1 MVGMACSESPI
12 FVMIKKTSSGYS
24 FDNDVEYKSPF
35 AIHKLTQETG
45 MMHPSLIVKSNWGL
59 NKNKS
64 IVSMITGEAGAKI
77 LNSKTNRNITKNKLT
92 NRGVITSK
100 IGLLKNRGNGGYTLA
115 RFNRT
120 GSGNAPSVAELASIL
135 NSLSKTPGNIKVRG
149 SPLEYK
155 RLLDYIQFIMTR
167 KVSSDKQLYLARP
180 NNVHLMDDI
189 RDGTATLED
198 VYMDVFDAED
208 NNSTMYNR
216 AYFVTFD
223 RVAALASVIR
233 DIPTLYQA
241 GFSKNNPF
249 SQSFFLIESSNNIRK
264 LQDIIENDIINT
276 SGFTL
281 HTNNPPSVNG
291 HSNRKRIL
299 LYNNKPVVTTGPL
312 FKWFLDL
319 RNVTSK
325 TKDGKTRII
334 GSDFHKLSPENK
346 AKILFYWAFNY
357 PKPGIGG
364 GQGNATIIEYFLSI
378 LDTFHDFTGERA
390 TKNFKAIWPEA
401 SNKTPYNK
409 ARSKT
414 RNAITN
420 TNIPTTS
427 VGHKFLVDLLGIDI
441 YRKAQNKQYSGN
453 IVSTLKKTN
462 SRNFDGQMKV
472 AHFLFFI
479 TNIFG
484 SQSSRQLIN
493 ACEQYARDIMI
504 KLAKNNPMSPSELC
518 EKFKNSGACI
528 VVDAISGS
536 LPECMSKYSVYHNVG
551 ILDPATKGVLSWGQV
566 TGDGQCIE
574 SAKEKARKKRKRRE
588 LQRRLKASK
597 AKEEK
602 LAKARATRNET
613 KRRELME
620 KQILERR
627 RQNRQNAQRRG
638 RAERLN
644 VRRQTAVKNTT
655 KQTSTPNTLI
665 NKGKTPNSRVS
676 TLSRNQVRATT
687 SRQNNTQNGRK
698 TRSGTLFGKPQTLNN
713 NKSKN
718 PNSRV
723 SMSTLNRNQGRTTN
737 TRTRTPSTQNR
748 GTTRSGTRF
757 GKSQNL
763 KTNSPNRSN
772 GAK

>member
-1 MVGMACSESPI
+1 
-12 FVMIKKTSSGYS
+12 
-24 FDNDVEYKSPF
+24 
-35 AIHKLTQETG
+35 
-45 MMHPSLIVKSNWGL
+45 
-59 NKNKS
+59 
-64 IVSMITGEAGAKI
+64 
-77 LNSKTNRNITKNKLT
+77 
-92 NRGVITSK
+92 
-100 IGLLKNRGNGGYTLA
+100 
-115 RFNRT
+115 
-120 GSGNAPSVAELASIL
+120 
-135 NSLSKTPGNIKVRG
+135 
-149 SPLEYK
+149 
-155 RLLDYIQFIMTR
+155 
-167 KVSSDKQLYLARP
+167 
-180 NNVHLMDDI
+180 
-189 RDGTATLED
+189 
-198 VYMDVFDAED
+198 
-208 NNSTMYNR
+208 
-216 AYFVTFD
+216 
-223 RVAALASVIR
+223 
-233 DIPTLYQA
+233 
-241 GFSKNNPF
+241 
-249 SQSFFLIESSNNIRK
+249 
-264 LQDIIENDIINT
+264 
-276 SGFTL
+276 
-281 HTNNPPSVNG
+281 
-291 HSNRKRIL
+291 
-299 LYNNKPVVTTGPL
+299 
-312 FKWFLDL
+312 
-319 RNVTSK
+319 
-325 TKDGKTRII
+325 
-334 GSDFHKLSPENK
+334 
-346 AKILFYWAFNY
+346 
-357 PKPGIGG
+357 
-364 GQGNATIIEYFLSI
+364 
-378 LDTFHDFTGERA
+378 
-390 TKNFKAIWPEA
+390 
-401 SNKTPYNK
+401 
-409 ARSKT
+409 
-414 RNAITN
+414 
-420 TNIPTTS
+420 
-427 VGHKFLVDLLGIDI
+427 
-441 YRKAQNKQYSGN
+441 
-453 IVSTLKKTN
+453 
-462 SRNFDGQMKV
+462 
-472 AHFLFFI
+472 
-479 TNIFG
+479 
-484 SQSSRQLIN
+484 
-493 ACEQYARDIMI
+493 
-504 KLAKNNPMSPSELC
+504 MSPSELC

-748 GTTRSGTRF
+748 GTPRSGTRF

-772 GAK
+772 GKK